1 VKKPGRTCRK
11 PTNAEM
17 RFISRILLGASVVL
31 VTAYILP
38 GINTDTFFPVL
49 ATALLISLLNAIVRP
64 MILLLKIPLN
74 LITFGLILFAL
85 NSGIILLSSV
95 FLRGFHVK
103 GILITLLF
111 SMIISAIVVVMESMS
126 ASDSGNRT

>member
-1 VKKPGRTCRK
+1 
-11 PTNAEM
+11 
-17 RFISRILLGASVVL
+17 VL

>member
-1 VKKPGRTCRK
+1 
-11 PTNAEM
+11 M
-17 RFISRILLGASVVL
+17 RFISRILLGTSVVL

-38 GINTDTFFPVL
+38 GIKTDTFFPVL